1 MFSRSIVRFAGLA
14 AAALALTLG
23 LTAQQDRNRQ
33 PQGVRIGPEDTV
45 SIYALG
51 AEEISKNWRV
61 GVSGDIILP
70 MLGPIKA
77 AGLSTEELEQVLSQR
92 LKQYIKEPHV
102 SVFIAEFRSQPV
114 TVVGAVNKPGTLQ
127 MEGAKTL
134 FDILIRAGGPKDSG
148 PAVTVTRSLSV
159 GPISFPGAHPS
170 PDGKYSVV
178 ELDLPEVMEGR
189 GAAANLTVFPLDVIS
204 VSEKKQPKLIHISGE
219 VHRPGSVELVTQ
231 ESVSLMKVL
240 ALAGGLTSTAS
251 PKRTM
256 IMHVNA
262 EGKQTSQAVIDLEK
276 TMKGKAK
283 DVELVSGD
291 IVIIPSSRMTTYIQS
306 ATTSAISAGIFTL
319 GRF

>member
-1 MFSRSIVRFAGLA
+1 MLPGVFGLM
-14 AAALALTLG
+14 
-23 LTAQQDRNRQ
+23 AQTTDTRKS
-33 PQGVRIGPEDTV
+33 QGVKIGPEDTI

-77 AGLSTEELEQVLSQR
+77 AGLSTEELEATLAGK

-134 FDILIRAGGPKDSG
+134 FDVLIRAGGPKDAG
-148 PAVTVTRSLSV
+148 PQVTITRSLSV

-178 ELDLPEVMEGR
+178 DLELAEVMEGR
-189 GAAANLTVFPLDVIS
+189 GAAANLTVFPLDVIA
-204 VSEKKQPKLIHISGE
+204 VTEKKQPKVIHISGE
-219 VHRPGSVELVTQ
+219 VSRPGAVELVTQ

-240 ALAGGLTSTAS
+240 ALAGGLTSLAS

-256 IMHVNA
+256 IIHVN
-262 EGKQTSQAVIDLEK
+262 EQGKQTSQGIIDLDK

-283 DVELVSGD
+283 DVELVAGD
-291 IVIIPSSRMTTYIQS
+291 IVIIPSNKMTAYIQS

>member
-1 MFSRSIVRFAGLA
+1 M
-14 AAALALTLG
+14 ALALGSTVC
-23 LTAQQDRNRQ
+23 LTAQDKKQSI
-33 PQGVRIGPEDTV
+33 GVRIGAEDTV

-77 AGLSTEELEQVLSQR
+77 AGLTTEELETELSKR

-114 TVVGAVNKPGTLQ
+114 TVVGSVSKPGTLQ

-134 FDILIRAGGPKDSG
+134 FDILIRAGGPKDAG
-148 PAVTVTRSLSV
+148 PTLTVTRSLAV

-178 ELDLPEVMEGR
+178 DLDTAEVMEGR
-189 GAAANLTVFPLDVIS
+189 GAAANLTVFPLDVIA
-204 VSEKKQPKLIHISGE
+204 VSEKKQPKMVHISGE
-219 VHRPGSVELVTQ
+219 VNRPGAVELITQ

-240 ALAGGLTSTAS
+240 ALAGGLSRTAS
-251 PKRTM
+251 PKKTM
-256 IMHVNA
+256 IMHVN
-262 EGKQTSQAVIDLEK
+262 EQGTQTSSAIIDLEK

-283 DVELVSGD
+283 DVELVPGD
-291 IVIIPSSRMTTYIQS
+291 IVVVPSNKITTYLQT
-306 ATTSAISAGIFTL
+306 ATTSAITAGIYSL